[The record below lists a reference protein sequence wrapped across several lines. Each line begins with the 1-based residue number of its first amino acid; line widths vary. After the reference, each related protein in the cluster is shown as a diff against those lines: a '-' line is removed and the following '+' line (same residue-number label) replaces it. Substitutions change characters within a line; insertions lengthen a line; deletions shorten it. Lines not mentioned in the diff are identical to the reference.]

1 MVHHIQTKIWFT
13 FNNTNNFDMVAL
25 KRDKVL
31 ENSIKN
37 ASYNVTILIFV
48 G

>member
-1 MVHHIQTKIWFT
+1 
-13 FNNTNNFDMVAL
+13 MVAL

-48 G
+48 GKNTFNTKK